1 MKPAARFLLAFLA
14 AISCLP
20 VLLFSEEPVE
30 QLTRD
35 GLLKRDPCYLPGAG
49 GIVFAT
55 RHRSPRMVLMQLEL
69 ESGKLS
75 RVNPKSNL
83 VEMAPSYSA
92 NGSLFC
98 FQRLTGNDETAFV
111 IQQGEPASQRQL
123 VGSRK
128 VNWNVQVSPRGD
140 EVAYN
145 LSGQIYLRSL
155 KTDKETKLTDSA
167 GRNDWPSISPDGKQ
181 VVFSSSRDGNYDL
194 YVIQRESSRVRRL
207 TTTEGLDMRP
217 RWSPDGSQVLFTS
230 NRDGNYEIYM
240 VGADGSGLQRLTD
253 HGEQDDYAC
262 WHPQGGQIAWIREE
276 QGRFDLV
283 RMSLPKNAN

>member
-1 MKPAARFLLAFLA
+1 MKPATRSLLAFLV
-14 AISCLP
+14 AISWLP
-20 VLLFSEEPVE
+20 VVLQASEPIE

-35 GLLKRDPCYLPGAG
+35 GLLKRDPCYVPGAG
-49 GIVFAT
+49 SIVFAS
-55 RHRSPRMVLMQLEL
+55 RHRSPRMVLIRLEL
-69 ESGKLS
+69 ESGQLS

-92 NGSLFC
+92 NGGLFC

-111 IQQGEPASQRQL
+111 IQQAEPASLRQL
-123 VGSRK
+123 VGTRK
-128 VNWNVQVSPRGD
+128 VNWNVQISPLGD

-181 VVFSSSRDGNYDL
+181 VAFSSSRDGNYDL
-194 YVIQRESSRVRRL
+194 YVVQRESSKVRRL

-217 RWSPDGSQVLFTS
+217 RWSPDGNRILFTS
-230 NRDGNYEIYM
+230 NRDGNYEIYQ
-240 VGADGSGLQRLTD
+240 VGADGSGLERLTKNE
-253 HGEQDDYAC
+253 EQDDYAC
-262 WHPQGGQIAWIREE
+262 WHPGGGQIAWVREHE
-276 QGRFDLV
+276 GRFDLV
-283 RMSLPKNAN
+283 RMSLTKQAN